1 MISRLIINNKI
12 MINGVVHFEIPAD
25 DLERA
30 RKFYSSIFD
39 WQLADWPM
47 PDGSKYI
54 GARTVDIDETTHM
67 PKTPGA
73 IGGGIMP
80 RSEVAKAPVI
90 AVNVESIDETVA
102 KIEAAGCKVVMP
114 KVAIGDMGFYAYV
127 TDSENNVIGLWENA
141 KK

>member
-1 MISRLIINNKI
+1 

-30 RKFYSSIFD
+30 RKFYGSIFD
-39 WQLADWPM
+39 WELADWPM
-47 PDGSKYI
+47 ADGSNYI
-54 GARTVDIDETTHM
+54 GARTVDVDEATQM

-73 IGGGIMP
+73 IGGGIMQ
-80 RSEVAKAPVI
+80 RSEIAKAPII
-90 AVNVESIDETVA
+90 AVNVVSIDETVA

-127 TDSENNVIGLWENA
+127 TDSEGNVIGLWENA